1 MRGPIQFASF
11 LTSRSLVGAV
21 WQTSGQNQTS
31 NLELFPSLQT
41 QTNSG
46 KWLKQWQVRQGWC
59 GAQRKEMLVSC
70 GWSATMGN
78 FKLRALS
85 LPKSERWHNNNRQTQ
100 FEHCFIFQLKGF
112 FCLVCIFDQHVLPAN
127 SAMRRTAR
135 CDRLGFVTQPGIRS
149 NGIHRFQTQHHWPH
163 RHQSFLQN
171 WLWNCKRLAV
181 QHDGLLVSA
190 RRTAQ
195 LKRNRRSL
203 FHDVVRSVVSK
214 ILRLQQKTTEIIFQ
228 LQKFFMQKL
237 NWTQHKKGSDQ
248 TSLIEPFSQI
258 SFGTKSF
265 LSLWFSCANAQK
277 ACSFQRVA
285 FWSCMRPLRESE
297 GRTLCTGCTNLSKNS
312 HVLALV
318 CFSHVSL
325 FNEHISQ
332 MQICFDFKLAL
343 LCLLSCHVFDLLA
356 HFGLHAHRIHSSIPH
371 WLLKREHT
379 IVLVALRVGIG
390 LPRRLDNES
399 SAAFCPPQSQWW
411 WANISGFPCGAPGW
425 SETPHGKP
433 NSKLVHKTAQHRL
446 VKSGPKMPGLHCTKS
461 HRPFELFANENHKL
475 WKEAKM
481 NVMFLSLLRWTML
494 LREESTCQL
503 HSLLWLCLQRQL
515 ALNDPEQ
522 NVSVRVTCV
531 LTWRS
536 ERHGRCDTWTSVSD
550 GGSLFS

>member
-1 MRGPIQFASF
+1 MVEAVTGQTRLVWCTEKRDACQLWLKRHHGQLQVACSVNSQIRTLTQQQQTKAIWTLLHFLVERVFFSVWFAFLINMFFQPIQQC
-11 LTSRSLVGAV
+11 T
-21 WQTSGQNQTS
+21 
-31 NLELFPSLQT
+31 E
-41 QTNSG
+41 
-46 KWLKQWQVRQGWC
+46 
-59 GAQRKEMLVSC
+59 
-70 GWSATMGN
+70 
-78 FKLRALS
+78 
-85 LPKSERWHNNNRQTQ
+85 
-100 FEHCFIFQLKGF
+100 
-112 FCLVCIFDQHVLPAN
+112 LPAVTGWGSWLN
-127 SAMRRTAR
+127 QEFAQMGFTDFKPNIIGLTGTSHSCRIGCGIANDCLCNVTACLILLAEQR
-135 CDRLGFVTQPGIRS
+135 
-149 NGIHRFQTQHHWPH
+149 
-163 RHQSFLQN
+163 N
-171 WLWNCKRLAV
+171 WKGTE
-181 QHDGLLVSA
+181 D
-190 RRTAQ
+190 
-195 LKRNRRSL
+195 L
-203 FHDVVRSVVSK
+203 FSTMLCVVSK